1 MSTKS
6 KEKCYR
12 CTPIIVIFKS
22 AFWLF
27 KKTTEKVE
35 QVLVNYYFC
44 TTIETQ
50 AKKRYLLETQQLQGT
65 SLNQICLSV
74 ILSRNNCCKLLQMVL
89 CAKTACKT
97 FQGKMVFCLGTQLA
111 FLNCQQNFFEDFSF
125 IIFTKVSPHSLLF

>member
-35 QVLVNYYFC
+35 QVLLNYYFLPQLKPRQRND
-44 TTIETQ
+44 IYW
-50 AKKRYLLETQQLQGT
+50 KQQL
-65 SLNQICLSV
+65 
-74 ILSRNNCCKLLQMVL
+74 
-89 CAKTACKT
+89 
-97 FQGKMVFCLGTQLA
+97 
-111 FLNCQQNFFEDFSF
+111 
-125 IIFTKVSPHSLLF
+125 